1 MPGPSCADLPG
12 VSRVRCCAA
21 FSRYMMRHLCL
32 FEVTEMTHKHQ
43 GCPGWLGLTED
54 RTAFVF
60 FPERAEVVRKIF
72 EMSASGLGGYT
83 IAKKL
88 NAAGVSG
95 FGQSRKW
102 DQSTIHNMLRNR
114 ATLGEYQKNR
124 KLNGKETPV
133 GEPVPNYYPA
143 VIDEDLFRAAQEARV
158 ENLTCGRGRKGND
171 IANLFVGIANC
182 FYCEKPMRFHSNGHA
197 KSLVCSA
204 VLETQGCHRFRWT
217 YRDFE
222 LSFLAVAKQHGLPIQ
237 EAIAKLERASETDAY
252 AYRIELMLALRKNVS
267 RLTVAMAGTA
277 PPPNDIPAPIGRDHP
292 RRFFEVD
299 FLSGSPQTGF
309 PLPPLAP
316 ERVIRLNTA
325 QLIQAFTISPRQAAL
340 IASLASGRSLSQ
352 SAEHLG
358 MALSTARWHLRIIFE
373 RTNTHSQADLIEL
386 ACGVRDLSRGAQ
398 G

>member
-1 MPGPSCADLPG
+1 
-12 VSRVRCCAA
+12 
-21 FSRYMMRHLCL
+21 
-32 FEVTEMTHKHQ
+32 MTHKHQ

-88 NAAGVSG
+88 NAEGVPG
-95 FGQSRKW
+95 FGQSGKW

-114 ATLGEYQKNR
+114 ATLGEYQKKR
-124 KLNGKETPV
+124 KLNGKEALI

-158 ENLTCGRGRKGND
+158 ENLTYGRGRKGND
-171 IANLFVGIANC
+171 IANLFDRIANC
-182 FYCEKPMRFHSNGHA
+182 SYCKKPLRFHSDGGA
-197 KSLVCSA
+197 KSLICSA
-204 VLETQGCHRFRWT
+204 VLEIQGCHRFRWT

-222 LSFLAVAKQHGLPIQ
+222 LSFLAVAKQHGLSRLQ
-237 EAIAKLERASETDAY
+237 EAIAKLERASENDVY
-252 AYRIELMLALRKNVS
+252 AHRIELMLALRKNVS
-267 RLTVAMAGTA
+267 GLSVAMAGTS
-277 PPPNDIPAPIGRDHP
+277 PPQNATPAPIGRDHP

-299 FLSGSPQTGF
+299 FSGGSRQTGF
-309 PLPPLAP
+309 PLPPPAP
-316 ERVIRLNTA
+316 DRVIQLKPV
-325 QLIQAFTISPRQAAL
+325 QLIEAFTISPRQAAL

-373 RTNTHSQADLIEL
+373 RTNVHSQADLIER
-386 ACGVRDLSRGAQ
+386 ACSVGSARG
-398 G
+398 